1 MASLPDPVLAPL
13 APWRYAEVA
22 KEYNSLKRVDFGF
35 DVFGRQS
42 HYAGQ
47 CVANG
52 YLLPMVLVD
61 ACVRTAY
68 TSDPM
73 AIAAAPPSPGG

>member
-1 MASLPDPVLAPL
+1 MTLLRELYSSATSPSGRARPL
-13 APWRYAEVA
+13 GEVV

-61 ACVRTAY
+61 A
-68 TSDPM
+68 
-73 AIAAAPPSPGG
+73 